1 MTNIKIFRSRK
12 NDADKSFSNMST
24 EFKKAILSGTGLILM
39 FILFALLKPEL
50 FLAKTNLINI
60 TQQIVTYSILGY
72 GLTFCLV
79 CGGLIYRQVH
89 QWHWLELLLLNAC
102 SRCTVMVVNYYRFAC
117 GLCIRCSQWHFY

>member
-79 CGGLIYRQVH
+79 CGGTDLSAGASMALAGIIVVKMLVAGAPL
-89 QWHWLELLLLNAC
+89 WLSIITALLVGFV
-102 SRCTVMVVNYYRFAC
+102 SGVP
-117 GLCIRCSQWHFY
+117 GI